1 MDWRITSIGLV
12 FDGMSFLSPLGL
24 AMVGVAWYSDESF
37 VVQAFLVLV
46 GLFFALVRLIKR
58 GSLVMSYSEVMMLA
72 CGFLVF
78 LALYEFGSTAMAS
91 APFGDRCAEIGDPI
105 SCNILSNI
113 KLLEL
118 LFLPVLLTLALS
130 LFWIFLFLCLFVCF
144 TFCACSFSFY

>member
-46 GLFFALVRLIKR
+46 GLFFALVGLIKR
-58 GSLVMSYSEVMMLA
+58 GSIGVSYSEVLMLA

-118 LFLPVLLTLALS
+118 LFWAVLLTPALTLFGIVLS
-130 LFWIFLFLCLFVCF
+130 LRQF
-144 TFCACSFSFY
+144 AR